1 MQERDWSTFACRNPN
16 CSAFNQRG
24 LPSIRPHGWS
34 SKAKGPRCPRCT
46 VCGKHFSERAGTPFF
61 RTQLPPEKLLGIAQ
75 HLVEGTGLRSTGRLC
90 GVTLNTVLRYARRA
104 GDHAAAFH
112 DQLVQHVAVNQV
124 QADEAW
130 AFVGKKGQALRPG
143 RPGRP

>member
-1 MQERDWSTFACRNPN
+1 
-16 CSAFNQRG
+16 
-24 LPSIRPHGWS
+24 
-34 SKAKGPRCPRCT
+34 
-46 VCGKHFSERAGTPFF
+46 VCGKHFPERAGTPFF
-61 RTQLPPEKLLGIAQ
+61 RTPLPPEKLLGIAQ

-112 DQLVQHVAVNQV
+112 DPRVQHVAVNQV

-130 AFVGKKGQALRPG
+130 AFVGKKGQARRPG